1 VTTKVEVVLL
11 PAGGVTL
18 AGETPQVTV
27 GVTGETEQVKLTAEL
42 KLFNELTEIVVVV
55 LFPADVAA
63 EAGLAPRLKSL
74 TASVSGTDRL
84 CPPLVPVTVTV

>member
-27 GVTGETEQVKLTAEL
+27 GVTGEIEQLKVTSEL
-42 KLFNELTEIVVVV
+42 KLFSEFTVTVEVV
-55 LFPADVAA
+55 LFPAAVVAD
-63 EAGLAPRLKSL
+63 AGFMLRLKSL
-74 TASVSGTDRL
+74 TVNPNGTDRL
-84 CPPLVPVTVTV
+84 